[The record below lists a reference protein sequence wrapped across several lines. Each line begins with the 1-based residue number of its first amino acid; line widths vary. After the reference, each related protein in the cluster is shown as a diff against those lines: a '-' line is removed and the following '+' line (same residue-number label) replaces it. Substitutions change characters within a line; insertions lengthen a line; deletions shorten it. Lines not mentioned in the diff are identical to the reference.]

1 MKIVLF
7 RFPLSYQLTEVNQ
20 LMEDKFVPMEEIHS
34 SPVFSLWIFGIFVLG
49 PMARGAISPHS
60 IHAAMDTCRQNSV
73 YIVNKLKER
82 EREGIRYQYLLQV
95 IVPMT

>member
-1 MKIVLF
+1 
-7 RFPLSYQLTEVNQ
+7 
-20 LMEDKFVPMEEIHS
+20 MEDKFVPKEEIQS
-34 SPVFSLWIFGIFVLG
+34 SLVFSLWIFGIFVLG

-60 IHAAMDTCRQNSV
+60 IHAAVDTCRQNSV

-82 EREGIRYQYLLQV
+82 EREGEGIRYQYLLQV